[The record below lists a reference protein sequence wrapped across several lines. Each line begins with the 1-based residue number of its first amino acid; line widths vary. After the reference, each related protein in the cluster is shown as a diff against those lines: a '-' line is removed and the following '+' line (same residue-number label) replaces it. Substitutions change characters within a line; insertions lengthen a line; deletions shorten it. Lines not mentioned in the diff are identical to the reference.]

1 MKKYLCMIIGMIL
14 IIYSVTV
21 NFISSNRLVF
31 GDIIV
36 ALGIICIIYGLI
48 KDRAEKLKFYK
59 ATKGIVCFG
68 LIILVIIE
76 AMIITFPKKDMSY
89 SDYIIVLGAG
99 LHNGDQVS
107 LTLKGRLDA
116 AIACFNAQNNK
127 GFIVVSGGQGSDEKV
142 SEAEAMKDYLIKNGV
157 SENNIISEDKSRTTS
172 QNLDFSKQK
181 IEESSGKSINMN
193 KIKIVTTDFHAFRA
207 SMLAKRKAYKEF
219 SIFTS
224 KTINYMALEF
234 YFREPLAIIKS
245 VIFDN

>member
-99 LHNGDQVS
+99 LHNGEVS

-116 AIACFNAQNNK
+116 AIACFHAQNNK

-142 SEAEAMKDYLIKNGV
+142 SEAEAMKDYLIKNEV

-207 SMLAKRKAYKEF
+207 SMLAKRKGYKEF

-224 KTINYMALEF
+224 KTINYMALQF
-234 YFREPLAIIKS
+234 YCREPLAIIKS